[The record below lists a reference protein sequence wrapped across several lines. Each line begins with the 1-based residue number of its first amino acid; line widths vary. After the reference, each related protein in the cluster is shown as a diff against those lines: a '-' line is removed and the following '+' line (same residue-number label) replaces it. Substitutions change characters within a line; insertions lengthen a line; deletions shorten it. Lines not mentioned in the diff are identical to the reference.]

1 MESKLIQIIIDGKK
15 VNAFEGQLITDVAKE
30 NNIYIPTLC
39 YFKEIYPPLATCR
52 VCSVKVNGRMDT
64 ACTTKVHAGMEIDV
78 NTPELLDNRKAIVEM
93 MFAEGNHYCPS
104 CAKSGNCDLQNKGYR
119 LDVANSRFPH
129 LFEERSK
136 DFKPQRIY
144 MEHDRCIL
152 CKRCVERVK
161 TDTGESVFYLQNRG
175 HNTVVGVD
183 YEQEAKMSKDQALE
197 AMDLCPV
204 GAIMVKGEYSHKPFG
219 MRKYDFA
226 ENLHKTPEGFEP
238 QLKLPED
245 GKKKVVATTSLAGCF
260 GCHMSI
266 LDIDLGLIDALELIE
281 FNKSPLTDIKN
292 FTKRCDVGIIEGGV
306 ANSEN
311 YHVLKEFRKK
321 CDVLIALGECSVWG
335 GLPAMRNSISIEE
348 CLQEAYVDGVTVGNK
363 NRVIPYHEDI
373 PKMLDKV
380 YAPNDIVKIDYFLP
394 GCPPNADYIWKMVK
408 NVLFSGNIPI
418 DYSEFKYD

>member
-1 MESKLIQIIIDGKK
+1 MDSKIIQITIDGKTIETI
-15 VNAFEGQLITDVAKE
+15 EGQIISDVAKE
-30 NNIYIPTLC
+30 NGIYIPTLC

-52 VCSVKVNGRMDT
+52 VCSVKVNGRVDT
-64 ACTTKVHAGMEIDV
+64 ACTTKVHAGMEIEV

-119 LDVANSRFPH
+119 MDVAISRFPH
-129 LFEERSK
+129 LFEEREK
-136 DFKPQRIY
+136 DFKPKQIY

-161 TDTGESVFYLQNRG
+161 TKDGENVFFLQNRG
-175 HNTVVGVD
+175 HKTIVGID
-183 YEQEAKMSKDQALE
+183 YEMEKELSEEQALE

-204 GAIMVKGEYSHKPFG
+204 GAIMVKGEYSLKPFG
-219 MRKYDFA
+219 MRKYDFG
-226 ENLHKTPEGFEP
+226 ENLLKETDKPEP
-238 QLKLPED
+238 VLKFPED
-245 GKKKVVATTSLAGCF
+245 GKKKIVATTSLAGCF

-266 LDIDLGLIDALELIE
+266 LDIDLGLLDAIELIE

-292 FTKRCDVGIIEGGV
+292 FSKRCDIGIIEGGV

-321 CDVLIALGECSVWG
+321 CDVLVALGECSVWG
-335 GLPAMRNSISIEE
+335 GLPAMRNTISIEE

-363 NRVIPYHEDI
+363 KRVIPYHEDI
-373 PKMLDKV
+373 PKLLNKV

-394 GCPPNADYIWKMVK
+394 GCPPNAEYIWKMVK
-408 NVLFSGNIPI
+408 NVLFEGNIPV
-418 DYSEFKYD
+418 DYNEFKYD

>member
-1 MESKLIQIIIDGKK
+1 MENKIIQITIDGKK
-15 VNAFEGQLITDVAKE
+15 IEAIEGQLITDVAQE
-30 NNIYIPTLC
+30 NGIYIPTLC

-52 VCSVKVNGRMDT
+52 VCSVRVNGRMET
-64 ACTTKVHAGMEIDV
+64 ACTTKVSGGMEIEVNAPDV
-78 NTPELLDNRKAIVEM
+78 LDNRKAIVEM

-119 LDVANSRFPH
+119 LDVAISRFPH
-129 LFEERSK
+129 LFEPRPK
-136 DFKPQRIY
+136 DFKPSRIY

-152 CKRCVERVK
+152 CKRCVERIK
-161 TDTGESVFYLQNRG
+161 TDTGENVFFLQNRG
-175 HNTVVGVD
+175 HKTLVGVD
-183 YEQEAKMSKDQALE
+183 YEKEKLLTEEQALE

-219 MRKYDFA
+219 MRKYDFGK
-226 ENLHKTPEGFEP
+226 NLVPIEDPVEPELS
-238 QLKLPED
+238 LKPGER
-245 GKKKVVATTSLAGCF
+245 KKVIATTSLAGCF

-266 LDIDLGLIDALELIE
+266 LDVDLGLIDALELVE

-306 ANSEN
+306 ATSDN
-311 YHVLKEFRKK
+311 YEVLMEFRKK
-321 CDVLIALGECSVWG
+321 CDVLIALGECAVWG
-335 GLPAMRNSISIEE
+335 GLPAMRNTLSIEE

-363 NRVIPYHEDI
+363 KHIIPYHEDI

-394 GCPPNADYIWKMVK
+394 GCPPNSDFIWKMIK
-408 NVLFSGNIPI
+408 NVLFDANIPI
-418 DYSEFKYD
+418 EYNEFKYD